1 MGVGLTFWRQGISVM
16 FLRFHQG
23 LAEKKK
29 NEGNFK
35 EETTHTYLNSV
46 LYDLN
51 FKLYDIIASIEM
63 KLIYF

>member
-1 MGVGLTFWRQGISVM
+1 MGAGRTFWRRGISVM
-16 FLRFHQG
+16 FLSFQQG
-23 LAEKKK
+23 K

-51 FKLYDIIASIEM
+51 FKQYDIIASIEM

>member
-1 MGVGLTFWRQGISVM
+1 MFLSFQQGLT
-16 FLRFHQG
+16 
-23 LAEKKK
+23 EKKK

-51 FKLYDIIASIEM
+51 FKQYDIIASIEM